1 MAIINSYNK
10 KRGVTYVYESVSY
23 WDKELKQPR
32 SRRKLIGRR
41 DPSTGEIVPTRKSPN
56 STVTPDSTDR
66 STDYATLYRHSQ
78 QIIRR
83 KDDLIRHLRKELAD
97 VRQFLQKQNKGID
110 KAIENLKGLESPK
123 EAFHA

>member
-1 MAIINSYNK
+1 MAIIDSYNK

-32 SRRKLIGRR
+32 SRRRLIGRR
-41 DPSTGEIVPTRKSPN
+41 DPSTGEIVPTRKSP
-56 STVTPDSTDR
+56 SSPVTADATDS

-78 QIIRR
+78 QVIRR

-97 VRQFLQKQNKGID
+97 VRQLLQKQNKGID